1 MHLYCNVQEYTRYLP
16 NLPCLVKHQKHYYME
31 LLIACEKALWTDKKK
46 TNNNWTL
53 HLQLWRVTCDVWRV
67 TVKIMCLHEP
77 CLFLYCLNNEI
88 VSAVGLKKIS
98 VEKFCFKALL
108 CRKCKVVCFYSPNKM
123 LRFFEEILSFIE
135 INTNVVENEML
146 INTFFLSLYERLF
159 VMLFKQKQ
167 RKKYV
172 FRILE

>member
-1 MHLYCNVQEYTRYLP
+1 
-16 NLPCLVKHQKHYYME
+16 
-31 LLIACEKALWTDKKK
+31 
-46 TNNNWTL
+46 
-53 HLQLWRVTCDVWRV
+53 
-67 TVKIMCLHEP
+67 
-77 CLFLYCLNNEI
+77 
-88 VSAVGLKKIS
+88 
-98 VEKFCFKALL
+98 
-108 CRKCKVVCFYSPNKM
+108 M

-159 VMLFKQKQ
+159 VVLFKQKQ